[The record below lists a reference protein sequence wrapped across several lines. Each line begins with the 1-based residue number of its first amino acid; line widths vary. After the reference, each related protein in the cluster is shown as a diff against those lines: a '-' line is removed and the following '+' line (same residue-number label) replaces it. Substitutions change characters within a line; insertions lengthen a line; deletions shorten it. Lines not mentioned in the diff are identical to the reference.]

1 MVKKLLLI
9 LLFFL
14 PIVRIAAQISEIEQI
29 FRSPNDYVQYT
40 SIVRNY
46 NDKYNVI
53 MQYGYFSNSTNTNN
67 DSIRGHSS
75 FMIQNT
81 NSGDITHIVGLLGGY
96 QVNDVRFVTLR
107 KIDGVST
114 EDFCVFCGTRTQFDG
129 IVYLPSLPGQPST
142 SYYTYSKHGFAGFFS
157 MKEALSPTTSF
168 TAKIRDVE
176 KTQELHRMTCYA
188 EQYGRYYPNQNSF
201 IDNAV
206 LDIIGLDD
214 TLYKPSCFCR
224 VKFYPV
230 YGGGGVRWDNNIR
243 YNDYEILTDITK
255 TNNYVVTTS
264 HNVTGDSL
272 WIRHSDQ
279 EDHHIPGGLQLNNY
293 VNSIDFSL
301 LTMQTGCNNTI
312 AIENFSR
319 CSPAKLC
326 HISNDDIAVSYCMQS
341 QSYDGHLYSQYK
353 YANGTLYFL
362 QGAYLK
368 SVPLVKDLIHMPEN
382 NATAILYDDNSDYI
396 TVLNWKLNN
405 NSCKYPVKMFYNNNC
420 ILHSLTL
427 QKRNGYEHLFWSGK
441 EASNSLSPMYIMS
454 QRGESGGGYEKTCH
468 YKDDDAAFP
477 VTINHTVES
486 KELNIQLRFPYDEVT
501 YPVTYIHFDPYEFD
515 KEFQCIKE

>member
-1 MVKKLLLI
+1 MVKKILLMLLL
-9 LLFFL
+9 FL

-29 FRSPNDYVQYT
+29 FRSPNGYVQYT

-46 NDKYNVI
+46 DDNYNVI

-81 NSGDITHIVGLLGGY
+81 NSGDITHIVGLPGGY

-142 SYYTYSKHGFAGFFS
+142 SYYVYSKHGFAGFFS
-157 MKEALSPTTSF
+157 MDEALSPTTSF

-176 KTQELHRMTCYA
+176 KTKELHRMTCYA
-188 EQYGRYYPNQNSF
+188 EQHGYYYYQQNSF
-201 IDNAV
+201 LDNAV

-214 TLYKPSCFCR
+214 TVNAPSCFCR
-224 VKFYPV
+224 AKFYPDC
-230 YGGGGVRWDNNIR
+230 YGSVRWDNNIR
-243 YNDYEILTDITK
+243 FNTNEVLTDITK

-264 HNVTGDSL
+264 HNVTGNGL
-272 WIRHSDQ
+272 WIRYSDQ
-279 EDHHIPGGLQLNNY
+279 EDHLVYGGLQLSNY
-293 VNSIDFSL
+293 ENSIDFSL

-326 HISNDDIAVSYCMQS
+326 HIINDEIAVSYHMQGQGYGGLLNS
-341 QSYDGHLYSQYK
+341 RYK
-353 YANGTLYFL
+353 YTNGTLYFL

-368 SVPLVKDLIHMPEN
+368 STPLLKELIHLSAN
-382 NATAILYDDNSDYI
+382 NATAILYNDNSDYV
-396 TVLNWKLNN
+396 TVLNWMLNS
-405 NSCKYPVKMFYNNNC
+405 NSCNYPVEMFYNNNC

-427 QKRNGYEHLFWSGK
+427 QNRNGYEHLFWSGK

-454 QRGESGGGYEKTCH
+454 QRGEQGGGYEQTCH
-468 YKDDDAAFP
+468 YVKNEVAQP
-477 VTINHTVES
+477 VIIGHSIIN
-486 KELNIQLRFPYDEVT
+486 NPMPIGPRFSYDEVT